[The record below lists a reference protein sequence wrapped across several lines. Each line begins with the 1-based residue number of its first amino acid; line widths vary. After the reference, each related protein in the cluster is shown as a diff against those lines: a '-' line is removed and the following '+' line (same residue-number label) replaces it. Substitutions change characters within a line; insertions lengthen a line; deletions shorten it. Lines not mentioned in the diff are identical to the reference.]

1 MSTTACAPAY
11 AAGVGVEGPWKNGAC
26 HVNPCNANESAM
38 NKLMAH
44 AGTLRDMGDRFVRAW
59 KRAWTGEVFEEW
71 HVTFFTSEELTA
83 AFTPKR
89 REMRR
94 RRHGNVRKA
103 KRSDT
108 GYDRDLAVRVRYT
121 AHSNTLSRANH
132 GVPRRGVAARQTG
145 RHFRPGFRRR
155 LSPRRLAW
163 VESQG
168 VGPMWT

>member
-1 MSTTACAPAY
+1 MHEYDRLCT
-11 AAGVGVEGPWKNGAC
+11 GVCGRRRRGRSLEKLRVSRI
-26 HVNPCNANESAM
+26 PCNANESAM

-132 GVPRRGVAARQTG
+132 
-145 RHFRPGFRRR
+145 
-155 LSPRRLAW
+155 
-163 VESQG
+163 EYQG
-168 VGPMWT
+168 EG